1 MFDPSK
7 PMSVGLQH
15 LRLNLSRADAL
26 NREKALAYVTQRI
39 ANAREKL
46 EKTGGVVLSRNA
58 DNAIFNMTYSSI
70 DDLIELQLTI
80 AELDAL
86 HSALSYR
93 PDLGDKA
100 ALDQLVAVHTKT
112 LELLLQ
118 ESRKGYRG
126 GHSAGREATEVYQ
139 MSAYHSSMEEMS
151 RVLNQFG
158 YKFPEEVKNENV

>member
-1 MFDPSK
+1 MFDLSK
-7 PMSVGLQH
+7 PMPAGLHH
-15 LRLNLSRADAL
+15 LRLNLHRADAL

-46 EKTGGVVLSRNA
+46 EKIGGVVLSRNA
-58 DNAIFNMTYSSI
+58 DNAVFNMTYSTI
-70 DDLIELQLTI
+70 DELIELQLTI
-80 AELDAL
+80 MELDTL
-86 HSALSYR
+86 HSALAYR

-112 LELLLQ
+112 LESLLQ

-126 GHSAGREATEVYQ
+126 GHSAGREAVEHFQ
-139 MSAYHSSMEEMS
+139 MSAYHASMEEMS

-158 YKFPEEVKNENV
+158 YKFPEEVKNENA